1 MDDYNRADR
10 VRCWQGGPSGAG
22 SIQHTRNQV
31 QGPGEVLSQA
41 IGDRSETRLHCGS
54 KVLARHKWPTAQGPT
69 TSRRQDQKQGWRENN
84 IIQVRTHGP
93 RLCWEGAPGTR
104 GEGRGPRVRLVR
116 LSEPWKMSSSG
127 FSSLHLHGP
136 LSDIIFTILKN

>member
-1 MDDYNRADR
+1 MDDYSTA
-10 VRCWQGGPSGAG
+10 VRCWQGDPSGAG
-22 SIQHTRNQV
+22 NSAYTES
-31 QGPGEVLSQA
+31 GPGPFWEVLSQA

-54 KVLARHKWPTAQGPT
+54 KVLARHKWPTAQGPS

-84 IIQVRTHGP
+84 IIQVRIHGP

-116 LSEPWKMSSSG
+116 LSEPWQMSSPG
-127 FSSLHLHGP
+127 FSSLHLQGP